1 MFKHLKSATAL
12 LFYLGSGCFSYSP
25 ADTPGDSM
33 PPSYQWGRGF
43 SWPAANLN
51 LGGYFNASYQ
61 QPESLKNKTTL
72 DELSLF
78 ITWSP
83 HQRVRFFSEVE
94 VDDWL
99 STEGIDTLNNAIRAE
114 RLYVD
119 LLATE
124 STTLRVGKF
133 LTPVG
138 RWNITHAAPLIWT
151 TTRPLVTERRLF
163 TSHASGLMLTQKFD
177 ISDHNLDVSV
187 YVDDSTDL
195 DVLDNQLG
203 FENAVGGRMTFDI
216 SEQLQI
222 GASFIDYKNKTVTHK
237 TRNDLFG
244 LDLLWKKDGY
254 EIEMESIYRTAD
266 DNQGHERGLYIQGV
280 VPLFE
285 HFFAI
290 GRYEYVS
297 GTHRYIPTHTDIGVT
312 GLAWRPFTPL
322 VIKAEYL
329 FGNQNQYVAPSGFFT
344 SISMFF

>member
-1 MFKHLKSATAL
+1 
-12 LFYLGSGCFSYSP
+12 
-25 ADTPGDSM
+25 M

-51 LGGYFNASYQ
+51 LGGYFNASYR

-83 HQRVRFFSEVE
+83 HQRIRFFSEVE
-94 VDDWL
+94 VDNWL

-124 STTLRVGKF
+124 STTLRIGKF

-163 TSHASGLMLTQKFD
+163 TSHASGLMLTQRFD
-177 ISDHNLDVSV
+177 VIDHNLDVSV
-187 YVDDSTDL
+187 YADDSTDL
-195 DVLDNQLG
+195 DVLDNELG
-203 FENAVGGRMTFDI
+203 FENAIGGRITFDV
-216 SEQLQI
+216 SEQLQL
-222 GASFIDYKNKTVTHK
+222 GASFIDYKNKTVTRK

-244 LDLLWKKDGY
+244 LDLLWKQDGY
-254 EIEMESIYRTAD
+254 EIEMEAIYRTAD
-266 DNQGHERGLYIQGV
+266 DYQGHEKGLYIQGV
-280 VPLFE
+280 APLFE
-285 HFFAI
+285 HFFVI
-290 GRYEYVS
+290 GRYETII
-297 GTHRYIPTHTDIGVT
+297 GTHRYIPTNTDIGVA
-312 GLAWRPFTPL
+312 GVAWRPFTPL
-322 VIKAEYL
+322 AIKAEYL
-329 FGNQNQYVAPSGFFT
+329 FGDKNEYVAPSGFFT